1 MVTDHIIDI
10 VLMFDVSD
18 QANHPDAY
26 LSGFQNV
33 DPTNV
38 LENSGHLTSL
48 LIPNVKQALQILME
62 NKLYAK
68 LEKCVFA
75 VQELTIS
82 GWYSKMT
89 HFTTLSSLSNAKTLE
104 QIFICEIV
112 ESMPCLWDMASP
124 DYSKKQLRENSWI
137 TVCRELYPRWH
148 EADANLQNNIES
160 DIRKRWR
167 SVKDRFFKCLSEC
180 NKSGA
185 SPSKTHIAY
194 QEELQFLCSG
204 RVLRQTEGNIGE
216 PEEPALES
224 TINNEDQSSHASEEL
239 VVPPPII
246 IVDPLCPTTS
256 GSSTVAPSS
265 GTGGHE
271 IQRAKKRKN
280 PTTLASTK
288 PNDPLTT
295 QTLEFLKNTS
305 TEDEFDT
312 FASSMAKRL
321 RQLNNK
327 AKQSA
332 CMTAFCGLLAGFEEE
347 GPFPT
352 AGFENIQG
360 FKYKNNIL

>member
-1 MVTDHIIDI
+1 MAWYNRKK
-10 VLMFDVSD
+10 MDV
-18 QANHPDAY
+18 PK
-26 LSGFQNV
+26 LI
-33 DPTNV
+33 
-38 LENSGHLTSL
+38 SL
-48 LIPNVKQALQILME
+48 
-62 NKLYAK
+62 
-68 LEKCVFA
+68 
-75 VQELTIS
+75 
-82 GWYSKMT
+82 
-89 HFTTLSSLSNAKTLE
+89 
-104 QIFICEIV
+104 V

-246 IVDPLCPTTS
+246 VDPLCPTTS
-256 GSSTVAPSS
+256 GSSTVAPIS

-352 AGFENIQG
+352 AVSCFTCET
-360 FKYKNNIL
+360 